1 MTKEWKGWSVLEGA
15 SLVRVGSIRD
25 PSIVFFELYNKG
37 IARTNDITDQFVA
50 WLDDVPRCD

>member
-50 WLDDVPRCD
+50 WLDDASF